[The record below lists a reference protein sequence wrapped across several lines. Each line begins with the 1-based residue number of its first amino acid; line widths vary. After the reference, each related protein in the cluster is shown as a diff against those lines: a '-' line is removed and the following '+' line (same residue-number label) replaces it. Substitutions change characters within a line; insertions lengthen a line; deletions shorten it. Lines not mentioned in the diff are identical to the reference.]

1 MKSITLLSSM
11 FFLLLFTSCK
21 EEIIVVSDQ
30 KETAVIYGVLDPSE
44 SIQYIKITRAINGT
58 ANALEEAKNEPAN
71 YFDDVNAT
79 VFEIINGDTVRRWK
93 LRDTIVS
100 GRGAG
105 LYYGPTQKVYYFSTT
120 TTKPLKGES
129 GVFYHF
135 QAKLNNKYT
144 VSAITDIV
152 REVAINNPSYQFA
165 TTNVGKDGYAETSLN
180 VFSGTATV
188 VNVHLDILVQEKSAD
203 NTTRIVTLPW
213 KISESSVL
221 VGKFINLS
229 INGEEFYKTIADN
242 FKNQPNVNQRK
253 LIGIDLTTTFGSSTL
268 EKYIALNKPSSSL
281 AQTKPN
287 FTNITSKDDLRLY
300 GIFTSTNKIIRN
312 SRFSP
317 APQQIRVID
326 VYSSKELC
334 NGKLTNGLNF
344 CTEDNY
350 PELKNFYCKY

>member
-71 YFDDVNAT
+71 YFDDVDAT
-79 VFEIINGDTVRRWK
+79 VNEIINGDTVRRWK
-93 LRDTIVS
+93 LTDTIVS
-100 GRGAG
+100 GRAAG
-105 LYYGPTQKVYYFSTT
+105 LYYGPTQKVYFFRTSSG
-120 TTKPLKGES
+120 KPLRAES

-135 QAKLNNKYT
+135 HAKLNNKYT

-180 VFSGTATV
+180 VFSGNATV
-188 VNVHLDILVQEKSAD
+188 VNTHLDLLIQQKFAN
-203 NTTRIVTLPW
+203 NTTRIDTLPW
-213 KISESSVL
+213 KISETSVPT
-221 VGKFINLS
+221 GKSVNIS
-229 INGEEFYKTIADN
+229 INGEDFYKTIKN
-242 FKNQPNVNQRK
+242 SLKNQSDVIQRK
-253 LIGIDLTTTFGSSTL
+253 LVGIDLTTTFGSSTL

-287 FTNITSKDDLRLY
+287 FTNITSKDDIRLY
-300 GIFTSTNKIIRN
+300 GIFTSTHTLKN
-312 SRFSP
+312 SRTKENS
-317 APQQIRVID
+317 IRIID

-334 NGKLTNGLNF
+334 IGILTNGLNF
-344 CTEDNY
+344 CTDDAYHN
-350 PELKNFYCKY
+350 KTSFYCGN